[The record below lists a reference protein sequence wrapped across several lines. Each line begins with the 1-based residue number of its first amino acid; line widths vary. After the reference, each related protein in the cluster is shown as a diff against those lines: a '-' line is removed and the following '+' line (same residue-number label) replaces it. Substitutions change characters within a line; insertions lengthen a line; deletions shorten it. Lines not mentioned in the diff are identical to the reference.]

1 MAIYFGENM
10 DSQAALA
17 QYQQAAQNQQSG
29 DQIYNDTSTSL
40 GVPQAQQQVS
50 GLRSAITQTTN
61 LLNNVAPSVYG
72 RTQNSLVTNAQAGRQ
87 IQNESAPIQQTLSK
101 QGDELSNDQS
111 NLSGLLSQASTLAGL
126 KQSSQNDKLTSL
138 ESIYKALYGQ
148 EQDKAAADEK
158 ARQFN
163 ASLTASSSSGGGSS
177 GGSAKAQ
184 SPAQAKQ
191 QAVSAT
197 YNNLYSMIGRDNHV
211 GPGTWAK
218 ALAEWNNEGYSTTDF
233 VKQFQQFINP
243 HTGSYVGFTGKYY

>member
-1 MAIYFGENM
+1 M

-17 QYQQAAQNQQSG
+17 QYTQAAQSQESP
-29 DQIYNDTSTSL
+29 DQIYSETSGSL

-50 GLRSAITQTTN
+50 GLRQAITNTTN

-72 RTQNSLVTNAQAGRQ
+72 RTQNSLETSAQAGRE
-87 IQNESAPIQQTLSK
+87 IQNESAPIQSTLSK
-101 QGDELSNDQS
+101 QGSDLTNDQS

-126 KQSSQNDKLTSL
+126 KQQGQSDKLTNL
-138 ESIYKALYGQ
+138 EDIYKALYGQ

-158 ARQFN
+158 AREFN
-163 ASLTASSSSGGGSS
+163 ASLTASSSSGGSS
-177 GGSAKAQ
+177 GGGGGGSAQ
-184 SPAQAKQ
+184 SAAQAKQ
-191 QAVSAT
+191 QAVSTT
-197 YNNLYSMIGRDNHV
+197 YNNLYSMIGGDNHV

-243 HTGSYVGFTGKYY
+243 HTGTYVGFSGKYY